1 MKKNLT
7 TLRPLAVKL
16 GKVSEDISVEL
27 STRDLSTH
35 MAVYGGTGKGKS
47 KLLELMIRQ
56 ILDQGHGCC
65 LIDPHG
71 DLTED
76 ILAYVLQA
84 KTADAEEVRRRIHY
98 LEPGSERNRFGFD
111 PFRYTR
117 RSDGVDD
124 FANWLPAKVQSVARA
139 IIRKQGEADF
149 QGRPRLER
157 FLSNVLHG
165 VGIRLDESGR
175 HLSLADAE
183 ILLDKTHPRHNQVF
197 PAVREQLKKDHSAV
211 LSDFAKVHS
220 STPRQQED
228 WIESTIGRL
237 RSFLSPAVKSV
248 FGGHTETID
257 FRKVI
262 EERGILLVNLR
273 RTRTFTQD
281 QGNAIGGLI
290 INEILEAAE
299 TANRTNR
306 IPFYLIIDEASRFVG
321 QDLIDAFGQFRKWN
335 LSITLAVQDLSS
347 LKNRDIDMA
356 PKVLSQC
363 GVHICFQQKNPED
376 LDTLSQLL
384 GYPAID
390 FTPLVHEVDRHDGY
404 DWVDTESTTSGT
416 NRGRGSSD
424 SHGEAQV
431 RGTGSSNNS
440 SDQWHDGER
449 TGRRSTGQS
458 ESKNESRS
466 DTSSR
471 SESSFE
477 GESESVTYGMTPLA
491 RYRTELRD
499 EGRLRK
505 GVDDQFHEIKHLLR
519 TLGQGQAMG
528 AVDGNAPFVMNVHH
542 VETPFKTLDPQ
553 KRQALIDGYK
563 AFLSKHHPY
572 CFPVDQELSEEQ
584 RISKLVVASASPSP
598 PKNPF
603 L

>member
-1 MKKNLT
+1 M
-7 TLRPLAVKL
+7 
-16 GKVSEDISVEL
+16 EL
-27 STRDLSTH
+27 SASDLSTH
-35 MAVYGGTGKGKS
+35 MAIYGGTGKGKS
-47 KLLELMIRQ
+47 KLLELIIRQ

-76 ILAYVLQA
+76 ILAYVLHS
-84 KTADAEEVRRRIHY
+84 KKAEAEAIRGRLHY
-98 LEPGSERNRFGFD
+98 LEPGSETNRFGFD
-111 PFRYTR
+111 PFRYR
-117 RSDGVDD
+117 LRSDGVDD

-165 VGIRLDESGR
+165 VGIRLDESGS

-183 ILLDKTHPRHNQVF
+183 VLLDTKHPSFNRVF
-197 PAVREQLKKDHSAV
+197 PAVRDKLKKDYASV

-262 EERGILLVNLR
+262 EDRGILLVNLR

-404 DWVDTESTTSGT
+404 EWVDTESVTSGT
-416 NRGRGSSD
+416 SRIRGTSEGT
-424 SHGEAQV
+424 GNAIV
-431 RGTGSSNNS
+431 RGTGESTNDSESFQDN
-440 SDQWHDGER
+440 ER
-449 TGRRSTGQS
+449 TGRSSTGRSQ
-458 ESKNESRS
+458 SKNESRS
-466 DTSSR
+466 ETFSH
-471 SESSFE
+471 SESN
-477 GESESVTYGMTPLA
+477 SEATSKSVTQGKTPLA

-505 GVDDQFHEIKHLLR
+505 SVDDQFHEIKQLLR
-519 TLGQGQAMG
+519 TLGQGQAVG
-528 AVDGNAPFVMNVHH
+528 AVDGNEPFVVNVHH
-542 VETPFKTLDPQ
+542 VGTPFTTLAPA
-553 KRQALIDGYK
+553 KRQSLIDGYK
-563 AFLSKHHPY
+563 SYLAHHHSY
-572 CFPVDQELSEEQ
+572 CFPVAQELSEEQ
-584 RISKLVVASASPSP
+584 RLARIAHIPDGP
-598 PKNPF
+598 PPAESPF